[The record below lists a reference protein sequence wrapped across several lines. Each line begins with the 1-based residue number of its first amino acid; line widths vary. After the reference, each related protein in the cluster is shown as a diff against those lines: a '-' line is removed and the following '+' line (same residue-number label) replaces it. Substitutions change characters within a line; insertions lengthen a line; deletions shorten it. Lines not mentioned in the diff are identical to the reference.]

1 MKKLFSS
8 LVISGILATSVC
20 TYAETTSWKAEKATF
35 KVMVR
40 GEEFISENPAI
51 VVEGRTYLP
60 LRAMGDALDVNVEW
74 NAELKQ
80 AEVAMGEKE
89 PASGE
94 VAAPVQAVVDTVT
107 SWKAEKAT
115 FKVMV
120 RGEEFVSENPPI
132 VVEGRTYLPL
142 RALGDVL
149 GVDVDWNAEL
159 MQAEVAMKATSTPVT
174 TPATTPVATSNSSTS
189 STAKPT
195 PKPTSAADTIGVAIG
210 SVEAKAGEIVEI
222 PITISNISNIGISTT
237 DFAIVFDTDNFD
249 YKEVIAGEIV
259 TNAGVNFAANL
270 EKPDPK
276 ATPKPGAGPDVPK
289 IKFLFLDYTMK
300 DEPIL
305 KNGVFATI
313 KLEVKKD
320 AKAGEYSISNYGRAT
335 FGDNLLASMSS
346 EFAAGK
352 ITIVE

>member
-20 TYAETTSWKAEKATF
+20 TYAETTSWKADKATF

-60 LRAMGDALDVNVEW
+60 LRAMGNALDVNVEW

-80 AEVAMGEKE
+80 AEVAMSEKE

-94 VAAPVQAVVDTVT
+94 VKPPVQAVVDTVT

-120 RGEEFVSENPPI
+120 RGEEFISENPPI

-142 RALGDVL
+142 RALGGVL
-149 GVDVDWNAEL
+149 GVDVEWNAEL
-159 MQAEVAMKATSTPVT
+159 KQAEVAMKATSTPVT
-174 TPATTPVATSNSSTS
+174 TPVTTPVATSDSSTT
-189 STAKPT
+189 STAEPT
-195 PKPTSAADTIGVAIG
+195 PRPTSAADIIGVTIG
-210 SVEAKAGEIVEI
+210 SVEAKAGEVVEI
-222 PITISNISNIGISTT
+222 PITLSNLSTIGVSTT
-237 DFAIVFDTDNFD
+237 DFSIVFDTDNFD
-249 YKEVIAGEIV
+249 YKEVVAGEIV
-259 TNAGVNFAANL
+259 TNAGVNFAANYSL
-270 EKPDPK
+270 PDPK
-276 ATPKPGAGPDVPK
+276 VTPKPGDEPDVPK

-300 DEPIL
+300 DEPIV

-313 KLEVKKD
+313 KLKVKED
-320 AKAGEYSISNYGRAT
+320 AKVGEYSIANHGKFT
-335 FGDNLLASMSS
+335 FGDNLLTSMSA
-346 EFAAGK
+346 EFTAGK
-352 ITIVE
+352 ITVVE

>member
-20 TYAETTSWKAEKATF
+20 TYAETTSWKADKATF

-80 AEVAMGEKE
+80 AEVAMSEKE

-94 VAAPVQAVVDTVT
+94 VKAPVQAVVDAVT

-120 RGEEFVSENPPI
+120 RGEEFISENPPI

-149 GVDVDWNAEL
+149 GVDVEWNAEL
-159 MQAEVAMKATSTPVT
+159 KQAEVAMKATSTPV
-174 TPATTPVATSNSSTS
+174 ATPVATSDSSTT

-195 PKPTSAADTIGVAIG
+195 PRPTSAADIIGVTIG
-210 SVEAKAGEIVEI
+210 SVEAKAGEVVEI
-222 PITISNISNIGISTT
+222 PITLSNLSDIGISTT
-237 DFAIVFDTDNFD
+237 DFSILFDTDNFD
-249 YKEVIAGEIV
+249 FKEVVPGEIV
-259 TNAGVNFAANL
+259 TNAGVNFAANYSL
-270 EKPDPK
+270 PDSN
-276 ATPKPGAGPDVPK
+276 ATPKPGTEPDVPK

-300 DEPIL
+300 DEPIV

-320 AKAGEYSISNYGRAT
+320 AKVGEYSIKNDGKAT
-335 FGDNLLASMSS
+335 FGDNLLAGMSA

-352 ITIVE
+352 ITVVE

>member
-20 TYAETTSWKAEKATF
+20 TYAETTSWKADKATF

-80 AEVAMGEKE
+80 AEVAMSEKK

-94 VAAPVQAVVDTVT
+94 VKAPVQAVVDTVT

-120 RGEEFVSENPPI
+120 RGAEFISENPPI

-149 GVDVDWNAEL
+149 GVDVEWNAEL
-159 MQAEVAMKATSTPVT
+159 MQAEVAMKATSTPV
-174 TPATTPVATSNSSTS
+174 ATPVATSDSSTT
-189 STAKPT
+189 STPKPT
-195 PKPTSAADTIGVAIG
+195 PRPTSAADTIGVAIG
-210 SVEAKAGEIVEI
+210 SVEAKAGEVVEI
-222 PITISNISNIGISTT
+222 PITISNLSDIGISTT
-237 DFAIVFDTDNFD
+237 DFAIIFDTDNFN

-270 EKPDPK
+270 EEPDPK

-320 AKAGEYSISNYGRAT
+320 AKAGEYSIENHGNAT
-335 FGDNLLASMSS
+335 FGDNLLRSMSA
-346 EFAAGK
+346 EFTAGK
-352 ITIVE
+352 ITVVE